1 MPEIILFIL
10 VLVVGIASG
19 FVGSMV
25 GGGGLISIP
34 FLIFL
39 GFPPQIA
46 IATDRM
52 GVVGLSLGA
61 IPKFWKEKRILWKY
75 VPLFVAISL
84 IGAYL
89 GANILLS
96 VDQKIL
102 SRLVGIILLA
112 FLPLLFIKRDIGLR
126 RIREAKS
133 KKLVGYLIYF
143 LIMIFAGFF
152 GGGAGTLVF
161 YTLMLFFGFTVI
173 EASATG
179 IVPWLPLS
187 LLSLSIFALN
197 GIVDYRN
204 GIVLFV
210 GMAVGGHLGASTA
223 IKKGNR
229 WIKNL
234 FGIVVIISGIKLLFF

>member
-1 MPEIILFIL
+1 MTEIILL
-10 VLVVGIASG
+10 VLIFFIGIASG
-19 FVGSMV
+19 FIGSMV

-39 GFPPQIA
+39 GLPPQTA

-61 IPKFWKEKRILWKY
+61 IPKFWREKKILWKY
-75 VPLFVAISL
+75 IPLFVVISL
-84 IGAYL
+84 MGAYI

-96 VDQKIL
+96 IDQKIL
-102 SRLVGIILLA
+102 SRLVGIIILTA
-112 FLPLLFIKRDIGLR
+112 LPLMFLKSDMGIKSIK
-126 RIREAKS
+126 ETKN

-143 LIMIFAGFF
+143 LIMIYAGFF
-152 GGGAGTLVF
+152 GGGAGALVF
-161 YTLMLFFGFTVI
+161 YTLMFFFGFTVI

-187 LLSLSIFALN
+187 LLSLFIFAIH

-204 GIVLFV
+204 GIVLFI
-210 GMAVGGHLGASTA
+210 GMSLGGYLGASTA
-223 IKKGNR
+223 IKKGNK
-229 WIKNL
+229 WIKSL
-234 FGIVVIISGIKLLFF
+234 FGIVVIISGIKLLLF